1 LIVTTRQV
9 VLLAKDRVFAQMQE
23 LLNASDWQ
31 PLQTVEYEIA
41 KSLGTDRGIHVGLI
55 DLSEGNASGFDKV
68 EALTANRHGMEWIAL
83 VTPAMLSNPSLCRLL
98 KLGFHDFHTLPVD
111 ASRLLASLGHA
122 HGKAR
127 LTVPAEPP
135 VDAQGQY
142 GMIGTSK
149 VMRDLYAM
157 IDKTRSVDAPV
168 LIDGESGTGKELV
181 AHAIHQ
187 VSSRANAPFVAVNCA
202 ALPANLIQSELF
214 GHEKGAF
221 TGAQQRKIGRLEAAV
236 GGTIFLDEI
245 GDLPLELQVNLLR
258 VLQNRSIERLGS
270 HQEIQLDIRVVAASH
285 VNLEQAVKQ
294 GRFREDLYYRL
305 NVLKLH
311 SPPLREREGDVP
323 LLAQHYFQAFAA
335 SAQGSARGFSQQALR
350 VMNHYAWPGN
360 VRELINRVRRA
371 VIMSENPLLKP
382 EDLGLEKRAADAG
395 SMTLD
400 QARAQAEFHAI
411 RCALR
416 RNQNNMSAA
425 ARQLGISRATLY
437 RVLERSAGMATE
449 GHLDQAV

>member
-1 LIVTTRQV
+1 MTKRQV
-9 VLLAKDRVFAQMQE
+9 VLLAKNDLYSQMQG
-23 LLNASDWQ
+23 LLSASGWQ
-31 PLQTVEYEIA
+31 PLQTVEFEIA
-41 KSLGTDRGIHVGLI
+41 KSLGADHNIHVGLM
-55 DLSEGNASGFDKV
+55 DLSDASPAGIDHI
-68 EALTANRHGMEWIAL
+68 EALTASNHGMEWIAL
-83 VTPAMLSNPSLCRLL
+83 VTPVMLSNPALCRLL
-98 KLGFHDFHTLPVD
+98 KLRFHDFHTLPVD

-127 LTVPAEPP
+127 LTVADALPA
-135 VDAQGQY
+135 DAQGKY

-149 VMRDLYAM
+149 VMRELYTL
-157 IDKTRSVDAPV
+157 IDKTHSVDAPV

-187 VSSRANAPFVAVNCA
+187 VSSRADAPFVAVNCA

-245 GDLPLELQVNLLR
+245 GDLPLDLQVNLLR
-258 VLQNRSIERLGS
+258 VLQNRSIQRLGS
-270 HQEIQLDIRVVAASH
+270 HQEIQLDVRVVAASN
-285 VNLEQAVKQ
+285 VNLELAVKQ

-305 NVLKLH
+305 NVLRLH
-311 SPPLREREGDVP
+311 TPPLREREGDVP
-323 LLAQHYFQAFAA
+323 LLAQHYFQAFADA
-335 SAQGSARGFSQQALR
+335 AQGNARGFSQQTLR
-350 VMNHYAWPGN
+350 VMSNYAWPGN

-371 VIMSENPLLKP
+371 VIMSEHPLLKP
-382 EDLGLEKRAADAG
+382 GDLGLEKRAVDAG
-395 SMTLD
+395 SVTLD
-400 QARAQAEFHAI
+400 QARAQAEFQAI

-437 RVLERSAGMATE
+437 RVLERSAGIATE
-449 GHLDQAV
+449 SRLDPAA

>member
-1 LIVTTRQV
+1 MTMRQV
-9 VLLAKDRVFAQMQE
+9 VLLAKDGLFAQMRE
-23 LLNASDWQ
+23 LLSASDWQ
-31 PLQTVEYEIA
+31 PLQAVEYEIA
-41 KSLGTDRGIHVGLI
+41 KSLGIDREIHVGLI
-55 DLSEGNASGFDKV
+55 DLSGGSPAEIDRI
-68 EALTANRHGMEWIAL
+68 ETITANCHGMEWIAL
-83 VTPAMLSNPSLCRLL
+83 VTPVMLSNPSLCGLL
-98 KLGFHDFHTLPVD
+98 KLRFHDFHTLPVD
-111 ASRLLASLGHA
+111 PARLLASLGHA

-127 LTVPAEPP
+127 LTVPIDIPTE
-135 VDAQGQY
+135 AQGKH
-142 GMIGTSK
+142 GMIGMSK
-149 VMRDLYAM
+149 VMRDLYRM
-157 IDKTRSVDAPV
+157 IDKTCRMDAPV

-181 AHAIHQ
+181 ALAIHQ

-221 TGAQQRKIGRLEAAV
+221 TGAQQRKIGRLEAAI

-245 GDLPLELQVNLLR
+245 GDLPLDLQVNLLR

-270 HQEIQLDIRVVAASH
+270 NQEIQLDVRVVAASN
-285 VNLEQAVKQ
+285 VDLEQAVKQ

-305 NVLKLH
+305 NVLRLH
-311 SPPLREREGDVP
+311 SPPLREREGDVE
-323 LLAQHYFQAFAA
+323 LLARHYFKKLTDP
-335 SAQGSARGFSQQALR
+335 SEGIARGFSQQALR
-350 VMNHYAWPGN
+350 VMSNYAWPGN

-371 VIMSENPLLKP
+371 VIMSENSLLKP
-382 EDLGLEKRAADAG
+382 EDLGLEKRVEDAG

-400 QARAQAEFHAI
+400 RARAQAEFQAI

-437 RVLERSAGMATE
+437 RVLERSALVTTGSMMDHA
-449 GHLDQAV
+449 A

>member
-1 LIVTTRQV
+1 VTMRQV
-9 VLLAKDRVFAQMQE
+9 VLHAKDGVFSQMRE
-23 LLNASDWQ
+23 LLSASGWQ
-31 PLQTVEYEIA
+31 PLQSAEYEIA
-41 KSLGTDRGIHVGLI
+41 KSLGIDHDIHVGLI
-55 DLSEGNASGFDKV
+55 DLSGISPVDIDDIEM
-68 EALTANRHGMEWIAL
+68 LTANSRGMEWIAL
-83 VTPAMLSNPSLCRLL
+83 VTPLMLSNPSLCRLL
-98 KLGFHDFHTLPVD
+98 KLRFHDFHTLPVD
-111 ASRLLASLGHA
+111 SSRLLSSLGHA

-127 LTVPAEPP
+127 LTMPIELPA
-135 VDAQGQY
+135 DARGKH

-149 VMRDLYAM
+149 VMRDLYGM

-245 GDLPLELQVNLLR
+245 GDLPLDLQVNLLR

-270 HQEIQLDIRVVAASH
+270 NQEIQLDVRVVAASN
-285 VNLEQAVKQ
+285 VDLELAVKQ

-305 NVLKLH
+305 NVLRLH
-311 SPPLREREGDVP
+311 SPPLREREGDVA
-323 LLAQHYFQAFAA
+323 LLAQHYFQEFAR
-335 SAQGSARGFSQQALR
+335 SSRGSARGFSQQALR
-350 VMNHYAWPGN
+350 VMSNYAWPGN

-382 EDLGLEKRAADAG
+382 EDLGLEKRVADAG

-437 RVLERSAGMATE
+437 RVLERSASVTTE
-449 GHLDQAV
+449 GMIGHAA

>member
-1 LIVTTRQV
+1 MRQV
-9 VLLAKDRVFAQMQE
+9 VLLAKDGLLAQMRE
-23 LLNASDWQ
+23 LLSAPEWQ
-31 PLQTVEYEIA
+31 ILHMVEYEIS
-41 KSLGTDRGIHVGLI
+41 KSLGADRDIHVGLI
-55 DLSEGNASGFDKV
+55 DLSDGSPAEIDHI
-68 EALTANRHGMEWIAL
+68 EALTSRSRGMEWIAL
-83 VTPAMLSNPSLCRLL
+83 VTPVMLSNPALCRLL
-98 KLGFHDFHTLPVD
+98 KHRFHDFHTLPVD
-111 ASRLLASLGHA
+111 PARLLASLGHA

-127 LTVPAEPP
+127 LAVPSDLPAE
-135 VDAQGQY
+135 AQGKH
-142 GMIGTSK
+142 GMIGTSM
-149 VMRDLYAM
+149 VMRTLYAM

-181 AHAIHQ
+181 AHALHQ
-187 VSSRANAPFVAVNCA
+187 ISTRAHAPFIAVNCA

-221 TGAQQRKIGRLEAAV
+221 TGAQQRKLGRLEVAS

-245 GDLPLELQVNLLR
+245 GDLPLDLQVNLLR

-270 HQEIQLDIRVVAASH
+270 HQEIQLDVRVVAASN
-285 VNLEQAVKQ
+285 VDLELAVAQ

-305 NVLKLH
+305 NVIRLH
-311 SPPLREREGDVP
+311 SPPLREREGDVE
-323 LLAQHYFQAFAA
+323 LLARHYFTKLTEPAM
-335 SAQGSARGFSQQALR
+335 GTARGFNQQALR
-350 VMNHYAWPGN
+350 VMSNYNWPGN

-371 VIMSENPLLKP
+371 VIMSENTLLTP

-395 SMTLD
+395 NITLD
-400 QARAQAEFHAI
+400 QARAHAELQAI

-437 RVLERSAGMATE
+437 RVLERSATLSHE
-449 GHLDQAV
+449 SHLDHAA

>member
-1 LIVTTRQV
+1 MTMRQV
-9 VLLAKDRVFAQMQE
+9 VLLAKNEMFSQMRE
-23 LLNASDWQ
+23 LLSTSGWQ

-41 KSLGTDRGIHVGLI
+41 KSLGIDREIHVGLI
-55 DLSEGNASGFDKV
+55 DLSGGSVVEIERI
-68 EALTANRHGMEWIAL
+68 EALTASSHGMEWIAL
-83 VTPAMLSNPSLCRLL
+83 VTPVMLSNPFLCRLL
-98 KLGFHDFHTLPVD
+98 KLRFHDFHTLPVD
-111 ASRLLASLGHA
+111 ASRLLSSLGHA
-122 HGKAR
+122 HGKAQ
-127 LTVPAEPP
+127 LAVPAELPA
-135 VDAQGQY
+135 DAQGKH
-142 GMIGTSK
+142 GMIGASK
-149 VMRDLYAM
+149 VMRELYGM
-157 IDKTRSVDAPV
+157 IDKTRGVDAPV

-187 VSSRANAPFVAVNCA
+187 VSARANAPFVAVNCA

-221 TGAQQRKIGRLEAAV
+221 TGAQQRKLGRLEAAG

-245 GDLPLELQVNLLR
+245 GDLPLDLQVNLLR
-258 VLQNRSIERLGS
+258 VLQNKSIERLGS
-270 HQEIQLDIRVVAASH
+270 NQEIQLDVRVVAASN
-285 VNLEQAVKQ
+285 VNLELAVEQ
-294 GRFREDLYYRL
+294 GRFRQDLYYRL
-305 NVLKLH
+305 NVLRLH

-323 LLAQHYFQAFAA
+323 LLAQHYFQEFAH
-335 SAQGSARGFSQQALR
+335 SSHGSARGFTQQALR
-350 VMNHYAWPGN
+350 VMSNYAWPGN

-382 EDLGLEKRAADAG
+382 EDMGLEKRVADAG

-437 RVLERSAGMATE
+437 RVLERSACVTTE
-449 GHLDQAV
+449 GAMGHAA

>member
-1 LIVTTRQV
+1 MTMRQV
-9 VLLAKDRVFAQMQE
+9 VLLAKDGLFAQMRE
-23 LLNASDWQ
+23 LLSASDWQ

-41 KSLGTDRGIHVGLI
+41 KSLGIDREIHVGLI
-55 DLSEGNASGFDKV
+55 DLSEGGPIEIDKI
-68 EALTANRHGMEWIAL
+68 ETLTSHNRGMEWIAL
-83 VTPAMLSNPSLCRLL
+83 VTPVMLSNPSLCRLL
-98 KLGFHDFHTLPVD
+98 KLRFHDFHTLPVD
-111 ASRLLASLGHA
+111 PSRLLTSLGHA

-127 LTVPAEPP
+127 LAGPIDSPTEV
-135 VDAQGQY
+135 QGKH
-142 GMIGTSK
+142 GMIGRSK
-149 VMRDLYAM
+149 VMRDLYGM

-187 VSSRANAPFVAVNCA
+187 ASSRADAPFVAVNCA

-221 TGAQQRKIGRLEAAV
+221 TGAQQRKFGRLEAAV

-245 GDLPLELQVNLLR
+245 GDLPLDLQVNLLR

-270 HQEIQLDIRVVAASH
+270 NREIQLDVRVVAASN
-285 VNLEQAVKQ
+285 VDLEQAVKQ

-305 NVLKLH
+305 NVLRLH
-311 SPPLREREGDVP
+311 SPPLREREGDVE
-323 LLAQHYFQAFAA
+323 LLALHYLKEFADP
-335 SAQGSARGFSQQALR
+335 SQGTARGLSQQALR
-350 VMNHYAWPGN
+350 VMSNYTWPGN

-371 VIMSENPLLKP
+371 VIMSENQLLKP
-382 EDLGLEKRAADAG
+382 EDLGLEKRVEDAG

-400 QARAQAEFHAI
+400 RARAQAEFQAI

-437 RVLERSAGMATE
+437 RVLERSALVVTGNMMDHPA
-449 GHLDQAV
+449 

>member
-1 LIVTTRQV
+1 MRQV
-9 VLLAKDRVFAQMQE
+9 VLLAKDGLFAQMRE
-23 LLNASDWQ
+23 LLSASDWQ
-31 PLQTVEYEIA
+31 ALQTVEYEIA
-41 KSLGTDRGIHVGLI
+41 KSLGIDREIHVGLI
-55 DLSEGNASGFDKV
+55 DLSEGSPIEIDRI
-68 EALTANRHGMEWIAL
+68 ETLTAHNHGMEWIAL
-83 VTPAMLSNPSLCRLL
+83 VTPVMLSNPSLCRLL
-98 KLGFHDFHTLPVD
+98 KLRFHDFHTLPVD
-111 ASRLLASLGHA
+111 PSRLLTSLGHA

-127 LTVPAEPP
+127 LAVPIDIPTE
-135 VDAQGQY
+135 AQGKH
-142 GMIGTSK
+142 GMIGMSK
-149 VMRDLYAM
+149 AMRDLYRM
-157 IDKTRSVDAPV
+157 IDKTCRMADAPV

-181 AHAIHQ
+181 ALAIHQ

-245 GDLPLELQVNLLR
+245 GDLPLDLQVNLLR

-270 HQEIQLDIRVVAASH
+270 NQEIQLDVRVVAASN
-285 VNLEQAVKQ
+285 VDLEQAVKQ

-305 NVLKLH
+305 NVLRLH
-311 SPPLREREGDVP
+311 SPPLREREGDVE
-323 LLAQHYFQAFAA
+323 LLARHYFKKLTDP
-335 SAQGSARGFSQQALR
+335 SQGIARGFSQQALR
-350 VMNHYAWPGN
+350 VMNNYAWPGN

-371 VIMSENPLLKP
+371 VIMSENQLLKP
-382 EDLGLEKRAADAG
+382 EDLGLEKRVEDAG

-400 QARAQAEFHAI
+400 RARAQAEFQAI

-437 RVLERSAGMATE
+437 RVLERSAWVTTGSMMDHA
-449 GHLDQAV
+449 A